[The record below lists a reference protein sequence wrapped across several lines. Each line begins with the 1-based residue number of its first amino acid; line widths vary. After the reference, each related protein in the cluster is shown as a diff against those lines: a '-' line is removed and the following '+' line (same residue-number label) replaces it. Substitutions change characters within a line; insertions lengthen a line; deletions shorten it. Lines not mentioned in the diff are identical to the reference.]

1 MHSSEGL
8 KRLLYDRF
16 LHLSHLV
23 EETFA
28 TEMDAF
34 TDLTRKHG
42 ITLTSTSLT
51 SIHVIDCIGNHE
63 PVNST
68 TIAET
73 MKLSKASITKI
84 STKLLQD
91 GCIKRS
97 RMNDNKKEIYFS
109 LTPKGRQLFELHARM
124 HENLEQKFIEKMSE
138 FSEPEL
144 QASLKFIQ
152 MMIDQNKTLPQTLS
166 QFENK

>member
-23 EETFA
+23 EETFV
-28 TEMDAF
+28 TEMDVF
-34 TDLTRKHG
+34 TDLTRKYG

-51 SIHVIDCIGNHE
+51 SIHVIDCIGHQE

-68 TIAET
+68 TIAEA

-124 HENLEQKFIEKMSE
+124 HENLEEKFIEKMGE

-152 MMIDQNKTLPQTLS
+152 TMIDENTMLPLNLS
-166 QFENK
+166 QFDK